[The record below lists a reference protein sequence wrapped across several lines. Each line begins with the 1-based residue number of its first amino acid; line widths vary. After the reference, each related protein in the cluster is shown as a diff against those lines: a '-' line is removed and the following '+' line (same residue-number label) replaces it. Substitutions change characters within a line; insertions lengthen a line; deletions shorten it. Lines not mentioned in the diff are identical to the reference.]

1 MSQDRKLE
9 EALSSAFSGLTID
22 TPHHTVLRSGA
33 AYPKPI
39 PPATPLPPAKKL
51 PSDFSPKLSQ
61 TTSSQTEQHQSDPTM
76 SDKPQNVILRGEDKN
91 PKYTG
96 SEETGPDLLT
106 HLQRVED
113 AFTKFHYTNEKEK
126 LAHLYDS
133 IHTGPCRAQS
143 IIKSDAF
150 KKAKTYDEAKANL
163 INHFGSTCKQGAL
176 SVLFRLAATY
186 RPKIKANIAV
196 DDCLGVAG
204 GAFTEFETQFR
215 HSPWTTDETMNL
227 EDVSRLFSYFVFLL
241 NCTETLF
248 KELQKEEPLP
258 KGRTLFNHIS
268 PLSGREPTS
277 EPPSSAVR
285 GVRIQRGR
293 PQSRSPTG
301 AQTPRNR
308 STTPRGRRP
317 YTRGRGRGRG
327 YNTQYCYNCRITG
340 HHTRNCWYGGNT
352 QQSNQYCSYHKTSG
366 HNTKDCRARPRGG
379 TSSGEASRATSPAIT

>member
-9 EALSSAFSGLTID
+9 EALSSAFSGLTIA

-39 PPATPLPPAKKL
+39 PPAPLLPPAKKL
-51 PSDFSPKLSQ
+51 HTDFSPELSQ
-61 TTSSQTEQHQSDPTM
+61 STSSQTEQHQSDPTM

-113 AFTKFHYTNEKEK
+113 AFTKFQYTNEKEK

-163 INHFGSTCKQGAL
+163 ISHFGSTCKQGAL

-215 HSPWTTDETMNL
+215 HSPWTTDEKMNL

-268 PLSGREPTS
+268 PLSGREPPT

-317 YTRGRGRGRG
+317 YTRGRSRGRG

-340 HHTRNCWYGGNT
+340 HHTRNCWYGSNT

-366 HNTKDCRARPRGG
+366 HYTKDCRARPRGG